1 MANYENIVPYILRW
15 EGGFVNDPDDS
26 GGATNLGVTIA
37 TFRAY
42 YGEQKTTED
51 LIHMT
56 MGQWEHIFND
66 SFYRIIEVFKFFHVI
81 AEFSANKR
89 HIFKTGYWDKIL
101 GDGIRSQSVANIIVD
116 WCWMSGVKRVIKRV
130 QKLLNV
136 KADGIFGPKTLAAL
150 NAVNPSTM
158 FLCIKSARVDYY
170 KEIVGVNPKNR
181 KFLKGWLNRLNA
193 LEYEG

>member
-1 MANYENIVPYILRW
+1 MAKYENIVPYILRW

-42 YGEQKTTED
+42 YGKQKTTED

-56 MGQWEHIFND
+56 MGQWE
-66 SFYRIIEVFKFFHVI
+66 
-81 AEFSANKR
+81 

-116 WCWMSGVKRVIKRV
+116 WCWMSGVKRVIKKV
-130 QKLLNV
+130 QKLLGV
-136 KADGIFGPKTLAAL
+136 KADGIFGPKTLEAL
-150 NAVNPSTM
+150 NSVNPSTM

-170 KEIVGVNPKNR
+170 KEIVGLNPKNR